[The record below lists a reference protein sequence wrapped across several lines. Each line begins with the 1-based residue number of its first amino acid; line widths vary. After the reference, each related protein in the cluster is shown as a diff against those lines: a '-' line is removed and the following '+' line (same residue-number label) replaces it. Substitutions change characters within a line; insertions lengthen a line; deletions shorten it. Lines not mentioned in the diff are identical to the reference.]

1 MVAPQVQRS
10 NYVVDWAFS
19 DRYDKHEDALVE
31 ASLQPVR
38 VLAAGRPVGLTRQDV
53 HGLIVWGA
61 VLLGAILLLA
71 VVAYVL
77 RSRARRREAAGPTF
91 SLQKLRELRER
102 GELTEAEFLRLRSRT
117 AAEARAGAGRRHG

>member
-1 MVAPQVQRS
+1 M
-10 NYVVDWAFS
+10 
-19 DRYDKHEDALVE
+19 VE

-38 VLAAGRPVGLTRQDV
+38 VLAAGRSVGLTREDV

-71 VVAYVL
+71 VVAYAL
-77 RSRARRREAAGPTF
+77 RTRARRREAAGPAF

-117 AAEARAGAGRRHG
+117 AAETRAATGRRPG